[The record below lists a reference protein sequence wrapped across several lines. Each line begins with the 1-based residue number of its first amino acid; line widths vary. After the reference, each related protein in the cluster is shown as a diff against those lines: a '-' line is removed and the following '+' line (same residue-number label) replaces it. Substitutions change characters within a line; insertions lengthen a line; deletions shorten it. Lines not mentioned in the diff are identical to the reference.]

1 MFTMPFRSAHR
12 FALSISIR
20 QNVHA
25 SKQHVVPH
33 IGQFYCGKRVLNQQL
48 LVLRALNPL
57 MHFWLH
63 PTVHFAEKISVDL
76 CVLVGPQDNR
86 LAAVT
91 PEKPGGKVLVERP
104 VGWEIGA

>member
-1 MFTMPFRSAHR
+1 M
-12 FALSISIR
+12 
-20 QNVHA
+20 
-25 SKQHVVPH
+25 
-33 IGQFYCGKRVLNQQL
+33 
-48 LVLRALNPL
+48 
-57 MHFWLH
+57 
-63 PTVHFAEKISVDL
+63 HFAEKISVDL